1 MRTGAVLGLGIA
13 YAGSA
18 RKDINDL
25 LTPILE
31 DSGASFELVAHAGLS
46 LGMINIASCDADAA
60 QGIMQTMLE
69 KDEATLNGPYAKFLM
84 LGLGLL
90 YLGKQGAA
98 DLTLEALKAIP
109 GVPGQCAA
117 ATVEMCAYAG
127 TGNVLKV
134 QNMLHTC
141 SDHLEENNAHQ
152 ALAVLGISL
161 VAMGEEL
168 GSEMVLR
175 SFDHLLQYGE
185 PTIRRAVPLALG
197 LISVSYPR
205 ISVVDT
211 LSKLSHDHD
220 ADVAQGAI
228 LSLGLIGAGSNNARI
243 AGLLRSLAQYY
254 YKDAN
259 HLFVVR
265 LAQGFLHMGKGTITL
280 SPFHSDRALMSPVAV
295 SGLLVVLFAALDL
308 KNLLLSKAHYLLY
321 TLVNAMFPRMLMT
334 LDEDL
339 KPINVP
345 VRVGQAVDTVGQ
357 AGKPKTITGF
367 QTHTTPVLLGYLE
380 RAELATDDYIPVTS
394 VLEGFTILKPNPNA
408 IPKEFKKDEKKK

>member
-1 MRTGAVLGLGIA
+1 MRIGAVLGYVLYMRCHGYWLAHRLGIA
-13 YAGSA
+13 YSGSA
-18 RKDINDL
+18 RSDISEL
-25 LTPILE
+25 LVPILE
-31 DSGASFELVAHAGLS
+31 DSSASFEVVAHAGLA
-46 LGMINIASCDADAA
+46 LGLVYTATADPDAA
-60 QGIMQTMLE
+60 QTIMQTLLE

-152 ALAVLGISL
+152 AFAVLGISL

-185 PTIRRAVPLALG
+185 PVIRRAVPLALG

-205 ISVVDT
+205 ITVMDT

-220 ADVAQGAI
+220 AEVAQGAI
-228 LSLGLIGAGSNNARI
+228 FSLGLIGAGI
-243 AGLLRSLAQYY
+243 LSL
-254 YKDAN
+254 
-259 HLFVVR
+259 H
-265 LAQGFLHMGKGTITL
+265 
-280 SPFHSDRALMSPVAV
+280 
-295 SGLLVVLFAALDL
+295 
-308 KNLLLSKAHYLLY
+308 
-321 TLVNAMFPRMLMT
+321 
-334 LDEDL
+334 
-339 KPINVP
+339 KP
-345 VRVGQAVDTVGQ
+345 
-357 AGKPKTITGF
+357 
-367 QTHTTPVLLGYLE
+367 L
-380 RAELATDDYIPVTS
+380 
-394 VLEGFTILKPNPNA
+394 
-408 IPKEFKKDEKKK
+408 